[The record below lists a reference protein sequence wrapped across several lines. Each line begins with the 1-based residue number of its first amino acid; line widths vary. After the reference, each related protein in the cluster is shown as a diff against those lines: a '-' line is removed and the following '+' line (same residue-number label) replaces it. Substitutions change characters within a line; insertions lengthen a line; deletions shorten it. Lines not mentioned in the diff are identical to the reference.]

1 MPSLT
6 ERKDKVYANV
16 NVQIPNSLK
25 MKAKILKVNLTQAT
39 IAQPLPVSPQK
50 SKRPNRD
57 SKYRLGA
64 VTGCNLSLIKL
75 SGKSTGH

>member
-6 ERKDKVYANV
+6 ERKDIVYANV

-39 IAQPLPVSPQK
+39 IAGITAEVEKAEQRFEV
-50 SKRPNRD
+50 
-57 SKYRLGA
+57 
-64 VTGCNLSLIKL
+64 
-75 SGKSTGH
+75 